1 MTIEPRIRTYV
12 DRLLEEWKLHGKI
25 IISVDYDDT
34 LSHWKL
40 GNEEDRLRTV
50 RIVKESIL
58 TGAYVVIFSACN
70 PDRHSEIK
78 EYCREI
84 DLPID
89 AINKNPIDLPYG
101 GHPGSKIF
109 YNINLCDRSGLTQA
123 LDILEAAM
131 YRYRGYLQ
139 NQKPAIDVG

>member
-1 MTIEPRIRTYV
+1 MTVDPKVELYV
-12 DRLLEEWKLHGKI
+12 NRLLEEWKQHGRV

-34 LSHWKL
+34 LSPWKL
-40 GNEEDRLRTV
+40 GNKEDQLRTKKVV
-50 RIVKESIL
+50 REARL
-58 TGAYVVIFSACN
+58 TGAYVVIFTACD
-70 PDRHSEIK
+70 PKRYPEIHAFCK
-78 EYCREI
+78 SI
-84 DLPID
+84 DFPFD

-109 YNINLCDRSGLTQA
+109 YNINLCDRSGLPQA

-139 NQKPAIDVG
+139 NQKPAVEVG